1 MRKLFGIGFVL
12 IAVLLVALPLLVACN
27 GDDETAE
34 ATPATTLTE
43 PETPTQTTTPT
54 VTPPTT
60 TPAPETTTPTAPGKP
75 EGTLTIALPQLT
87 VREMVGPLGQSA
99 ASDRAVSA
107 YIFDHLVCANSDSS
121 GFAPWLAESWEIAP
135 DGSSITFQLRRGVQF
150 HDGWGEL
157 TAEDVKFTIEAI
169 KDPDVSGYA
178 EYQTYAVGTVDRVE
192 TSGPY
197 TVTIYSDNNLGEMI
211 LDFLTPTN
219 GSTST
224 PILCKA
230 YHDAVGFEEAK
241 AHLIGSGPYKF
252 VSFTMGESLK
262 LEAVDEHWRAVPE
275 FKEVVFKEVPE
286 EMTRVA
292 MMQTGEADLVLL
304 GIDQAVSLEDEGFD
318 IVSIKNGFNQLFWLL
333 GQWLPEHE
341 GYDPDSPFMQKEVR
355 MAMNMAI
362 NRQEIID
369 ALYHGMAEPTSGLQ
383 VYGRSASNEPYPYDL
398 DRAQQLMADAGF
410 EDGFSGKMWI
420 TTMPGG
426 QPSMYEASLAVAG
439 YWEKLGIDLE
449 IEQPNI
455 MAIYGD
461 IVARKMKT
469 VTINHQNPI
478 DVTSGARGHLIF
490 GNAEVARYPM
500 YAHPGFQDMINAV
513 YGARSSEDRLAA
525 EQAIIDFVYDEYVMV
540 PLVAV
545 DQTYVK
551 GDRVGHWEPIHL
563 QYLDLEYITHADPL
577 NTEKAFPEP

>member
-1 MRKLFGIGFVL
+1 
-12 IAVLLVALPLLVACN
+12 VLLVALPLLVACD
-27 GDDETAE
+27 GDDETE
-34 ATPATTLTE
+34 KATPSPTETVEPTQPATE
-43 PETPTQTTTPT
+43 PPVEPTQSTVVPTEPTAEPT
-54 VTPPTT
+54 V
-60 TPAPETTTPTAPGKP
+60 PAEPAKP
-75 EGTLTIALPQLT
+75 DGTLTIALPQLT
-87 VREMVGPLGQSA
+87 VREMIGPLGQSA
-99 ASDRAVSA
+99 ASDRTLSA
-107 YIFDHLVCANSDSS
+107 NIFDHLVCAKSDGSY
-121 GFAPWLAESWEIAP
+121 APWLAESWEIAP
-135 DGSSITFQLRRGVQF
+135 DGSSVTFQLRQGVQF

-157 TAEDVKFTIEAI
+157 TAEDVKFSIETI
-169 KDPDVSGYA
+169 KNPDLSGYA
-178 EYQTYAVGTVDRVE
+178 EYQAYSVGTVDRVE

-219 GSTST
+219 GSSST

-230 YHDAVGFEEAK
+230 YHEAVGFEEAK

-252 VSFTMGESLK
+252 VSFTMGESVR

-292 MMQTGEADLVLL
+292 MMQTGEADIVQV
-304 GIDQAVSLEDEGFD
+304 GIDQAVSLEDDGFD

-383 VYGRSASNEPYPYDL
+383 VYSRSASNEPYPYDL
-398 DRAQQLMADAGF
+398 DRARQLMADAGF
-410 EDGFSGKMWI
+410 ADGFSGEMWI

-455 MAIYGD
+455 MAVYGD
-461 IVARKMKT
+461 ILARKIKT
-469 VTINHQNPI
+469 VAINHQNPI
-478 DVTSGARGHLIF
+478 DVAGGARGHLVF
-490 GNAEVARYPM
+490 GNADVDRYPM
-500 YAHPGFQDMINAV
+500 YAHPGFQEMINAV
-513 YGARSSEDRLAA
+513 YGAKSFEDRLPA

-551 GDRVGHWEPIHL
+551 GDRVGHWDPIHL

-577 NTEKAFPEP
+577 NTTKLIPEP